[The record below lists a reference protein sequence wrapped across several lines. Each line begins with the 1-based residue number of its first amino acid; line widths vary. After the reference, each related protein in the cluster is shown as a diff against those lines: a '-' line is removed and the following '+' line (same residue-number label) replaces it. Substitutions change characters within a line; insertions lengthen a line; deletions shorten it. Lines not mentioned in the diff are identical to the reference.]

1 MTELLEEI
9 QTRSKPEK
17 EILWKTLVWDDPVNT
32 MSYVVYVFQKVLQI
46 SQQEAEVKMTEVHET
61 GKSVVFGGGKEKAEY
76 FAHQLQSFGLQATIE
91 Q

>member
-1 MTELLEEI
+1 MTELLEQA

-17 EILWKTLVWDDPVNT
+17 EILWKTLVWDDPINT
-32 MSYVVYVFQKVLQI
+32 MSYVIFAFQKVLQM
-46 SQQEAEVKMTEVHET
+46 SQQEAEVKMLEVHET
-61 GKSVVFGGGKEKAEY
+61 GKSIVFSGGKEKAEY